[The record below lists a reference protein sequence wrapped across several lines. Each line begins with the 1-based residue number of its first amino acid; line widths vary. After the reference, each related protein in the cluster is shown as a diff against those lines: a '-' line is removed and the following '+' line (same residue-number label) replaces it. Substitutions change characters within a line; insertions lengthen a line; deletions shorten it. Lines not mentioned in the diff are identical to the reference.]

1 MKIPSFTLRGFKPP
15 REAVKSVLGE
25 LEREVMEEIWRSDE
39 ISVRHL
45 HTAFEKRA
53 AYTTLMTTLERRH
66 KKGLLK
72 RRKEGRAFFY
82 APRLS
87 REDFTRSVAKDVID
101 GLLGQ
106 TDGETKPVLACIVE
120 AVGEHDSKMLDE
132 LEKLLKEKRRKLK
145 AEK

>member
-1 MKIPSFTLRGFKPP
+1 MKIPSFTLRGFKRP

-25 LEREVMEEIWRSDE
+25 LEREVMEEIWRHGE
-39 ISVRHL
+39 TSVRDVQ
-45 HTAFEKRA
+45 TAFGNRA
-53 AYTTLMTTLERRH
+53 AYTTLMTTLDRLH

-72 RRKEGRAFFY
+72 RRKDGRAFLY

-87 REDFTRSVAKDVID
+87 REDFTRSVTKDVID

-132 LEKLLKEKRRKLK
+132 LEKLLKEQRRKLK
-145 AEK
+145 AGK

>member
-1 MKIPSFTLRGFKPP
+1 MKIPSFTLRGFKHP
-15 REAVKSVLGE
+15 REAVKAALGE
-25 LEREVMEEIWRSDE
+25 LEREVMEEIWRSGE
-39 ISVRHL
+39 TSVRHI
-45 HTAFEKRA
+45 HTAFDNRA
-53 AYTTLMTTLERRH
+53 AYTTLMTTLERLY

-72 RRKEGRAFFY
+72 RRKDGRAFLY

-87 REDFTRSVAKDVID
+87 REDFTRSVARDVID

-120 AVGEHDSKMLDE
+120 AVGEYDSKMLDE